1 MAEGTN
7 ENANAD
13 LNKDGSQVITDPA
26 NKQEKGSEDPEGQN
40 GAKYTD
46 EDVDKLINRKFAE
59 WQKKQD
65 KAVSE
70 AQKLAT
76 MNEQEKADY
85 KSAQLQKQLDE
96 LLAEK
101 TKNELCAT
109 AREMLSD
116 QEITVSDDLLTL
128 LVGKDAD
135 TTKAAVDSFSELF
148 KSEVKKAVTDALKGG
163 SPRAGSSSG
172 SVTKEDILKVKD
184 RAERQ
189 KLINEHMDLF
199 R

>member
-1 MAEGTN
+1 MAEIIEDKTQETEPDNNQNTN
-7 ENANAD
+7 QNSEP
-13 LNKDGSQVITDPA
+13 DG
-26 NKQEKGSEDPEGQN
+26 KEKEKEGQAPS
-40 GAKYTD
+40 AKYTD

-76 MNEQEKADY
+76 MNEQEKVDY
-85 KSAQLQKQLDE
+85 KSSQLQKQLDE

-109 AREMLSD
+109 ARKMLSD

-163 SPRAGSSSG
+163 SPKAGSSSG

>member
-85 KSAQLQKQLDE
+85 KSSQLQKQLDE